1 MLVLR
6 FLSLPL
12 AMLMF
17 CAFYSASLKAPRLV
31 EGASIVFWI
40 ITGVVL
46 LLAVI
51 RKCRAR

>member
-1 MLVLR
+1 MLAFR

-17 CAFYSASLKAPRLV
+17 CAVYSASLKVPRIV
-31 EGASIVFWI
+31 EGASIVLWI
-40 ITGVVL
+40 MTGVVL
-46 LLAVI
+46 VLAVI

>member
-17 CAFYSASLKAPRLV
+17 CTLYSASLKVPRLV
-31 EGASIVFWI
+31 EGANIVLWI
-40 ITGVVL
+40 MTGVVL
-46 LLAVI
+46 VLAVI
-51 RKCRAR
+51 RKCRVQ